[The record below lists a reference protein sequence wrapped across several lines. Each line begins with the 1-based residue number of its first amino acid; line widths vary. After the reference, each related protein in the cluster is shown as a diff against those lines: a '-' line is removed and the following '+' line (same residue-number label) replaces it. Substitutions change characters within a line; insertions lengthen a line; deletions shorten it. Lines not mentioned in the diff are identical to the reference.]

1 MPQILHIT
9 WEQTDRTAT
18 GVELTDPNNTKYSL
32 EKNPEMFNNYAG
44 GVDIALP
51 SMSDGT
57 YRIDLKGDT
66 LGRVWVTRENAQVQ
80 PETTNESSE
89 ASPEAATEEAEE
101 TTESSESVEAADSQN
116 K

>member
-1 MPQILHIT
+1 
-9 WEQTDRTAT
+9 
-18 GVELTDPNNTKYSL
+18 
-32 EKNPEMFNNYAG
+32 
-44 GVDIALP
+44 
-51 SMSDGT
+51 MSDGT